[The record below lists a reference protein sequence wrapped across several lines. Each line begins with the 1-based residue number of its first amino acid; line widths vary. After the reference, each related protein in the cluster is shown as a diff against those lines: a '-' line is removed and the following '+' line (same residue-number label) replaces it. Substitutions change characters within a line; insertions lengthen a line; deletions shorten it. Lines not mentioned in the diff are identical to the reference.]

1 MDAGVVTSKKM
12 AVTLLTFRMNFDAD
26 FWIAATDQTYAG
38 EKSKV
43 LRVRLGMMLTFPQ
56 EVRRYIHR
64 LLAGSSSI
72 FKTKKCL
79 EINQDLK
86 ARSRLMVSPNT
97 NSLWEECKCL
107 HPLSGNQRF

>member
-43 LRVRLGMMLTFPQ
+43 LRVRLGMMLHSP
-56 EVRRYIHR
+56 RRLGDAAILRPRSIWKSTKPDHIYGR
-64 LLAGSSSI
+64 NAPTPLTNGS
-72 FKTKKCL
+72 
-79 EINQDLK
+79 D
-86 ARSRLMVSPNT
+86 
-97 NSLWEECKCL
+97 W
-107 HPLSGNQRF
+107 G